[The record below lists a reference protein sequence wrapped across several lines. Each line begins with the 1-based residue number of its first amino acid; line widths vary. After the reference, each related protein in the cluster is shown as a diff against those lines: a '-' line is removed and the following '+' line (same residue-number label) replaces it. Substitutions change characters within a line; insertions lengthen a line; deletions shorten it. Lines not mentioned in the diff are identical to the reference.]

1 MKNFDFIAAHGP
13 HKEALLLEW
22 GIHPEK
28 MLRIGIT
35 RSDELIKNRGK
46 VINQDLVYKIT
57 GLKGKKI
64 ISYLPTWWGSVVS
77 VEDIGKEIIRKIN
90 DDYILI
96 FRPHPDTPGELIKEY
111 EKLIQHRRNVIYLPE
126 NRFRNI
132 SLVDI
137 LLMSNM
143 FIVDC
148 SSVLTDAILTDK
160 PIMFALSGNCHE
172 PIEEIYK
179 PMKEVF
185 EYSIKLTMDKVDGIN
200 EYIKSSLNKKINLDA
215 WNTVRRRICY
225 GLEGNSTEKLV
236 EFIRDLGL
244 QKNG

>member
-1 MKNFDFIAAHGP
+1 VKDCDFIAAHGP

-64 ISYLPTWWGSVVS
+64 ISYLPTWWGSVIS

-96 FRPHPDTPGELIKEY
+96 FRPHPDTPDELIKEY
-111 EKLIQHRRNVIYLPE
+111 EKLIEHKQNIIYLPE

-160 PIMFALSGNCHE
+160 PIMFALSEKC
-172 PIEEIYK
+172 PVIIEEVYE
-179 PMKEVF
+179 PMKEIF
-185 EYSIKLTMDKVDGIN
+185 EYSIKLTMDKVDRIN
-200 EYIKSSLNKKINLDA
+200 ENIKASLNKKCNPDA
-215 WNTVRRRICY
+215 WNIVKKRICY

-236 EFIRDLGL
+236 EFIRDFGL
-244 QKNG
+244 